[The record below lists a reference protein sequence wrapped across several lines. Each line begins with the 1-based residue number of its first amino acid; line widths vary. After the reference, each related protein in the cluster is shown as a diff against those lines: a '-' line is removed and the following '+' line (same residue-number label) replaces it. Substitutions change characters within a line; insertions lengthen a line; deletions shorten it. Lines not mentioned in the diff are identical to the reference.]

1 MLCFTKGSL
10 IIEKLLEIYFNVNQT
25 MFENKAFV
33 AGGGLWSKKQPWA
46 DVLYK
51 IYPDFKIETFWLG
64 NSYL

>member
-33 AGGGLWSKKQPWA
+33 AEGGL
-46 DVLYK
+46 
-51 IYPDFKIETFWLG
+51 
-64 NSYL
+64 